1 MVSLSILPLL
11 MLVSCSGSP
20 EEQAATPPSPPTG
33 QASPPPVAPPP
44 ATPPAGSQATT
55 PPVISDKE
63 ITQKGLVPSTNPEQR
78 LKEIKQA
85 RNNPFGLIPIIA
97 QVVPS
102 GQSDNKPN
110 GSSSDSLKNVN
121 TTKNVTTTK
130 NANSVSTF
138 ASSQKQ
144 AKQGLYC
151 MGKNRQDQVLAMNK
165 GKNSSV
171 NIVPPEVDTRDAKG
185 VRLFGVINFREGPV
199 AIVQLRNQSVAQSI
213 TSKSLLSDPSNPSQS
228 VSVKSIQGGAD
239 GLLKLEQNGKIIT
252 RGIAEE
258 VPVLEP
264 PAPGKVDVTGG
275 QPPEIVVVQEANTD
289 GFGRVTKNGVTL
301 MLTEAKIEF
310 TQLGESNS
318 EPVYVI
324 NGTICND
331 SSKDVK
337 VSSIS
342 LSILGQNPSGG
353 KPIFKDAA
361 TPALTKDG
369 TPYRLEKEG
378 GLGQF
383 DAPLLKLRGSNKEK
397 IYIRLE
403 DWN

>member
-1 MVSLSILPLL
+1 L

-33 QASPPPVAPPP
+33 QASPPPVAPPVATPSP
-44 ATPPAGSQATT
+44 ANQAITPPAISSQSIAAL
-55 PPVISDKE
+55 
-63 ITQKGLVPSTNPEQR
+63 GLIPSTNPQQR
-78 LKEIKQA
+78 LKEVQQA
-85 RNNPFGLIPIIA
+85 RNNPFSLIPIVA
-97 QVVPS
+97 QVAPGV
-102 GQSDNKPN
+102 GENQPN
-110 GSSSDSLKNVN
+110 GLSPDSSKNVK
-121 TTKNVTTTK
+121 TIK

-138 ASSQKQ
+138 VSSQKQ

-185 VRLFGVINFREGPV
+185 VHLFGVINFREGPV

-289 GFGRVTKNGVTL
+289 GFGRITRKGVTL
-301 MLTEAKIEF
+301 MLTEAKIGF
-310 TQLGESNS
+310 TKLGESDS
-318 EPVYVI
+318 ESVYTI
-324 NGTICND
+324 YGTICND
-331 SSKDVK
+331 SNKDVK
-337 VSSIS
+337 VSSLS
-342 LSILGQNPSGG
+342 LSVLGENPSGG

-378 GLGQF
+378 GLGEF
-383 DAPLLKLRGSNKEK
+383 DAPLLKLRGSEKNK

>member
-1 MVSLSILPLL
+1 MKKRLMVSLSILPLL

-33 QASPPPVAPPP
+33 QASPPPVAPPVATPSP
-44 ATPPAGSQATT
+44 ANQAITPPAISSQSIAAL
-55 PPVISDKE
+55 
-63 ITQKGLVPSTNPEQR
+63 GLIPSTNPQQR
-78 LKEIKQA
+78 LKEVQQA
-85 RNNPFGLIPIIA
+85 RNNPFSLIPIVA
-97 QVVPS
+97 QVAPGV
-102 GQSDNKPN
+102 GENQPN
-110 GSSSDSLKNVN
+110 GLSPDSSKNVK
-121 TTKNVTTTK
+121 TIK

-138 ASSQKQ
+138 VSSQKQ

-185 VRLFGVINFREGPV
+185 VHLFGVINFREGPV

-289 GFGRVTKNGVTL
+289 GFGRITRKGVTL
-301 MLTEAKIEF
+301 MLTEAKIGF
-310 TQLGESNS
+310 TKLGESDS
-318 EPVYVI
+318 ESVYTI
-324 NGTICND
+324 YGTICND
-331 SSKDVK
+331 SNKDVK
-337 VSSIS
+337 VSSLS
-342 LSILGQNPSGG
+342 LSVLGENPSGG

-378 GLGQF
+378 GLGEF
-383 DAPLLKLRGSNKEK
+383 DAPLLKLRGSEKNK

>member
-1 MVSLSILPLL
+1 MKKRLMISLSILPLL

-33 QASPPPVAPPP
+33 QASPPPVAPPVATPSP
-44 ATPPAGSQATT
+44 ANQAITPPAISSQSIAAL
-55 PPVISDKE
+55 
-63 ITQKGLVPSTNPEQR
+63 GLIPSTNPQQR
-78 LKEIKQA
+78 LKEVQQA
-85 RNNPFGLIPIIA
+85 RNNPFSLIPIVA
-97 QVVPS
+97 QVAPGV
-102 GQSDNKPN
+102 GENQPN
-110 GSSSDSLKNVN
+110 GLSPDSSKNVK
-121 TTKNVTTTK
+121 TIK

-138 ASSQKQ
+138 VSSQKQ

-185 VRLFGVINFREGPV
+185 VHLFGVINFREGPV

-289 GFGRVTKNGVTL
+289 GFGRITRKGVTL
-301 MLTEAKIEF
+301 MLTEAKIGF
-310 TQLGESNS
+310 TKLGESDS
-318 EPVYVI
+318 ESVYTI
-324 NGTICND
+324 YGTICND
-331 SSKDVK
+331 SNKDVK
-337 VSSIS
+337 VSSLS
-342 LSILGQNPSGG
+342 LSVLGENPSGG

-378 GLGQF
+378 GLGEF
-383 DAPLLKLRGSNKEK
+383 DAPLLKLRGSEKNK